1 MRPELCNRN
10 ARRYDEPAERAEIRR
25 EAYQSCRNAD
35 QEPMLEPE
43 QGQCCRVEYREDQA
57 QRALTDH
64 KAADCA
70 VDLASKSPD
79 RIALRRRYPV
89 IDNRHHLV
97 PIIYELQGNEP

>member
-10 ARRYDEPAERAEIRR
+10 THRYDKTAQRAEIRH

-43 QGQCCRVEYREDQA
+43 QGQCRRVEYREDQA

-64 KAADCA
+64 KAADRV
-70 VDLASKSPD
+70 VDLASTSPD
-79 RIALRRRYPV
+79 GFALRRRYPV
-89 IDNRHHLV
+89 VENRHHLL
-97 PIIYELQGNEP
+97 PIIDEIADND

>member
-10 ARRYDEPAERAEIRR
+10 ARRYDEPAQRAEIRH

-35 QEPMLEPE
+35 QETMLEREPR
-43 QGQCCRVEYREDQA
+43 QRCRVEYREDQA

-64 KAADCA
+64 KAADCV

-79 RIALRRRYPV
+79 SIALRRRYPV
-89 IDNRHHLV
+89 VDNRHHLL
-97 PIIYELQGNEP
+97 PIINEIAGN